1 MSRFQALR
9 LGSWSTGPWRGVVV
23 TFASTITR
31 LSHQIGIKNNTL
43 EGVIVRVIVASES
56 KRKLLYF

>member
-9 LGSWSTGPWRGVVV
+9 LGSWSTGPWRGVIV

-43 EGVIVRVIVASES
+43 EGVIVRVIVAS
-56 KRKLLYF
+56 